1 MIILLTNVSVKHK
14 LKLFINLNF
23 EYLMNMVDNAL
34 MTLEELAEYL
44 RVKKRTVYD
53 WVKKGKIPA
62 IKTVGQWRFKKEAID
77 AWLDS
82 GKH

>member
-1 MIILLTNVSVKHK
+1 MIIMLTKVSFKNK
-14 LKLFINLNF
+14 LKLFVNRNLD
-23 EYLMNMVDNAL
+23 YLMNMVDNAL

-77 AWLDS
+77 AWLES
-82 GKH
+82 SKH